1 MAQMYTVAVVRAQIE
16 KYVLGEIDRVQLDEW
31 LFPLLWPDEG
41 PADALDLGWSAEL
54 LLMEAGRGHLTEEEL
69 RASLRSLG
77 APSVPA

>member
-1 MAQMYTVAVVRAQIE
+1 MAQMCTVAVVRAQIE

-54 LLMEAGRGHLTEEEL
+54 LLMETSRGHLTEEEL
-69 RASLRSLG
+69 RASLRALVDE
-77 APSVPA
+77 SVPA

>member
-31 LFPLLWPDEG
+31 LFPLLWPNEG

-54 LLMEAGRGHLTEEEL
+54 RLMEASRGDLTEEEL
-69 RASLRSLG
+69 RASLRTLA